1 MADSQVPWGVGALSG
16 AVTEPA
22 WKTKP
27 SWYLVATEDKMIP
40 PPAQRQMATRAGA
53 SVAEAAG
60 SHAIYVSKPEVVAAL
75 IAKAATSVTSEMA
88 VN

>member
-1 MADSQVPWGVGALSG
+1 MGDSQVPWGVGALSG

-53 SVAEAAG
+53 TVAEAAG
-60 SHAIYVSKPEVVAAL
+60 SHAIYVSKPEAVAAL
-75 IAKAATSVTSEMA
+75 ITKAAESVSSEMA
-88 VN
+88 R